1 MDLTEADLARYR
13 HVGHLTVPGVFGER
27 ETDAVVEDIQRWG
40 EEFLAGVS
48 FCSAAD
54 SSEVCTS

>member
-27 ETDAVVEDIQRWG
+27 EADAVVEDIVG
-40 EEFLAGVS
+40 EL
-48 FCSAAD
+48 
-54 SSEVCTS
+54 